1 MTLRT
6 CRTAT
11 VEWAM
16 LGSSVQPSGQLLE
29 HSAACETCAALIRE
43 VLDTRK
49 LADLLPAK
57 SMAQDRHEQMKFLLM
72 ANARQAR
79 AAEPRRSQSN
89 AKVLKWSL
97 AALVVA
103 SGVVAAASSL
113 DSTRSLLFHR
123 RPKSSSPAQPAAR
136 QIAVCGNSAAHST
149 SCPITTTAATP
160 PVDAKNIAVPS
171 STSSTRTAAA
181 LVAPASTASSAAGLA
196 DSKFAEAWSMYRA
209 GQYQAASA
217 QFDRLLYQDHLD
229 ASRTADILYWSAQA
243 HQQSGD
249 SAVAQ
254 KRCETLLARY
264 PGAPHATDAALLLGE
279 AAVAGGRYD
288 AARGYLNRAL
298 KSPHQVVRTRAE
310 RALAKLPTSNR

>member
-16 LGSSVQPSGQLLE
+16 LGSSVEPSAQLLE
-29 HSAACETCAALIRE
+29 HGAACETCAALIRD
-43 VLDTRK
+43 VLDARK
-49 LADLLPAK
+49 LADLLPAQ

-113 DSTRSLLFHR
+113 DSTKSLLFHR
-123 RPKSSSPAQPAAR
+123 RPNSSSPAQPAAR
-136 QIAVCGNSAAHST
+136 QIAVCGIGAKSPT
-149 SCPITTTAATP
+149 SCLILNPAPAP
-160 PVDAKNIAVPS
+160 QLEPRNVVGPS
-171 STSSTRTAAA
+171 TTSSTRTAAA
-181 LVAPASTASSAAGLA
+181 LAAPSSMASSAAGLA
-196 DSKFAEAWSMYRA
+196 DSKFAEAWSAYRA

-249 SAVAQ
+249 SALAQ

-279 AAVAGGRYD
+279 AAVASGRFD

-310 RALAKLPTSNR
+310 RALAKLATSNR